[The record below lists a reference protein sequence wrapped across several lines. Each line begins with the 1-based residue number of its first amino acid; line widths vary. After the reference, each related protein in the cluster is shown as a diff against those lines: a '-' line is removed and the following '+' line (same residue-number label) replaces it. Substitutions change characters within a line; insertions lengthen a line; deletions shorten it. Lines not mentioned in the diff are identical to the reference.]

1 MTPHNYRR
9 IHALMERTLERA
21 AALMPSPANRAIASA
36 PTRVLAVKFGG
47 LGDGVIVRSQLER
60 LRALH
65 PEVTID
71 VLVDPKSREVMSCGS
86 DARVWFYDPRI
97 DGAGRAIRL
106 LAAIR
111 RSRYDAAL
119 NFEQHSTLAAG
130 FIRAAGIPIRVGLA
144 PQRGRLQEKF
154 LTHSVGLRP
163 GDSIW
168 SVTAALIRVLYPG
181 LPAHPEA
188 LPIPYGPDAAQWASD
203 WLAEQPGSRPDRIN
217 RIVAM
222 HLGVGPRAQY
232 KSWPLERYVQLADR
246 LRDGVGN
253 LEILLTGADAE
264 RPLID
269 NFRTSY
275 GGPAIDGSAAGSIER
290 CAALLD
296 RCDLIVSA
304 DTGMMHLGAAMGT
317 PTVGLFGAS
326 NSRCWGPVG
335 PRATHLYR
343 TSVKCSPCIDSYR
356 RIIPERCTEPSGNIC
371 MKEISVDHVIEA
383 ARRVIVGGWLG

>member
-1 MTPHNYRR
+1 MTPHSYRR
-9 IHALMERTLERA
+9 IHALMERALERM
-21 AALMPSPANRAIASA
+21 AALMPSPANRPIASPPA
-36 PTRVLAVKFGG
+36 RVLAVKFGG
-47 LGDGVIVRSQLER
+47 LGDGVIVRSQIER
-60 LRALH
+60 LRALY
-65 PEVTID
+65 PDVTID

-97 DGAGRAIRL
+97 DGVGHAMRL
-106 LAAIR
+106 LAGIR

-130 FIRAAGIPIRVGLA
+130 FIRTASIPIRVGLA
-144 PQRGRLQEKF
+144 PPRGRLQEKF
-154 LTHSVGLRP
+154 LTHSIALRP

-168 SVTAALIRVLYPG
+168 SVTAALIRVLYPA

-188 LPIPYGPDAAQWASD
+188 LPIPYGPDAEQWASE
-203 WLAEQPGSRPDRIN
+203 WLAAQPGGRAD

-232 KSWPLERYVQLADR
+232 KRWPLERYVELADR
-246 LRDGVGN
+246 LRDGTGG
-253 LEILLTGADAE
+253 LDILLTGAEAE

-269 NFRTSY
+269 NFRTGY

-335 PRATHLYR
+335 PRATQVYR
-343 TSVKCSPCIDSYR
+343 TNVKCSPCIDSYL
-356 RIIPERCTEPSGNIC
+356 RIIPERCTAPSSGIC